1 LNHANNLAFQNEW
14 INAAIIWKKYT
25 ASNNATIASSACH
38 NMAVVC
44 EVEGKLDLALEW
56 AEKSLLIKYNTLTS
70 NYINDLR
77 LRIEEIKLLDYQ
89 FGL

>member
-1 LNHANNLAFQNEW
+1 
-14 INAAIIWKKYT
+14 
-25 ASNNATIASSACH
+25 
-38 NMAVVC
+38 MAVVC

-56 AEKSLLIKYNTLTS
+56 AEKSLLKKYNTLTY

-77 LRIEEIKLLDYQ
+77 LRIEEIKLLNHQ